1 MFGFGM
7 DVGIDLGTASVLVSI
22 KNRGIVLN
30 EPSVVAVDRDTGK
43 PLAIGEEARQMIG
56 RTPGNIIAVRPMREG
71 VIADY
76 DVTQQML
83 QAFIRKVCGKSRFF
97 GPRLMIGVPSGITT
111 VEQRAVLEA
120 ASEAGARQTFLI
132 EEPLAA
138 ALGAGIDVAKPNG
151 AIVVDIGGGTT
162 DVAVISL
169 GGIVVSEA
177 ARIAGD
183 KLDES
188 IIRFMRNEYRLLI
201 GERTAEDIKIQAGT
215 AFPGSREVYLE
226 VRGRDL
232 VTGLP
237 KNVTITSHQA
247 MTAMQEPIDSIVSLV
262 KTVLERTPPELAA
275 DIMDRGIIM
284 TGGGA
289 LIDGLDKLMTQET
302 GIHTYVAENPIEC
315 VGLGTCIALDSLNF
329 LEKNL
334 INSRK
339 R

>member
-30 EPSVVAVDRDTGK
+30 EPSVVAVDRDTGRI
-43 PLAIGEEARQMIG
+43 LAIGEEARQMIG
-56 RTPGNIIAVRPMREG
+56 RTPGNIVAVRPMREG

-83 QAFIRKVCGKSRFF
+83 QAFIRKVCGKNRFF

-138 ALGAGIDVAKPNG
+138 ALGAGIDVSKPNG

-183 KLDES
+183 KMDEAV
-188 IIRFMRNEYRLLI
+188 IRFMRCLLY
-201 GERTAEDIKIQAGT
+201 TS
-215 AFPGSREVYLE
+215 PSP
-226 VRGRDL
+226 RD
-232 VTGLP
+232 
-237 KNVTITSHQA
+237 
-247 MTAMQEPIDSIVSLV
+247 
-262 KTVLERTPPELAA
+262 
-275 DIMDRGIIM
+275 
-284 TGGGA
+284 
-289 LIDGLDKLMTQET
+289 
-302 GIHTYVAENPIEC
+302 
-315 VGLGTCIALDSLNF
+315 
-329 LEKNL
+329 
-334 INSRK
+334 
-339 R
+339 